1 MKKGME
7 LVMIKL
13 EVCYA
18 CELFEPVAKQISEDR
33 NVVFKTIKRNE
44 MIAGINP
51 TTYPHFL
58 LYNEGQMV
66 EQWGG
71 IIEGKLESTINKYL

>member
-33 NVVFKTIKRNE
+33 NVVYKPNHI
-44 MIAGINP
+44 P
-51 TTYPHFL
+51 SFL
-58 LYNEGQMV
+58 IVQ
-66 EQWGG
+66 
-71 IIEGKLESTINKYL
+71 

>member
-1 MKKGME
+1 ME

-33 NVVFKTIKRNE
+33 NVKKNYESRTKRRKIRLVIKPIQTN
-44 MIAGINP
+44 
-51 TTYPHFL
+51 
-58 LYNEGQMV
+58 
-66 EQWGG
+66 
-71 IIEGKLESTINKYL
+71 